1 MTPTQDEIRACA
13 QKLVE
18 RFQAEGIMLACAE
31 SCTGGLIAAAVTDI
45 AGSSAVLDRGFV
57 TYSNQAKMEML
68 GVPAP
73 LLDQYGAVSEPV
85 ARAMAEGTL
94 RHSRATISLAVTG
107 IAGPGGG
114 TADKPVGTVHLA
126 ASHRNGTTLH
136 RLQRFSGDRGAVRQQ
151 TVLTALNLGLE
162 LAQSQN

>member
-1 MTPTQDEIRACA
+1 MTPIHDEIRSCA

-18 RFQAEGIMLACAE
+18 RFQAEGLILACAE
-31 SCTGGLIAAAVTDI
+31 SCTGGLISAAVTDI

-57 TYSNQAKMEML
+57 TYSNQAKMDML

-73 LLDQYGAVSEPV
+73 LLEQYGAVSEPV
-85 ARAMAEGTL
+85 ARAMAEGAL
-94 RHSRATISLAVTG
+94 HHSRATISLAVTG

-136 RLQRFSGDRGAVRQQ
+136 RLQQFSGDRSAVRQL
-151 TVLTALNLGLE
+151 TVLTALHLALE
-162 LAQSQN
+162 LL